1 MYIIVIAKYIEYLK
15 YYVFDLCTYIINF
28 ISFIFFQMLNVWS
41 LIMRPLFDFVSAEI
55 LYLFESLVTL

>member
-28 ISFIFFQMLNVWS
+28 ISFIFFQMLNAWS
-41 LIMRPLFDFVSAEI
+41 LIMRPLFDLFLQRFYI
-55 LYLFESLVTL
+55 YLNRL